1 MKNKKIAAYLGIT
14 LFALAAGCQK
24 ADDKLSAPMTEA
36 ADTEN
41 PGDVKG
47 VIHTPDDSIEADSEP
62 NTAQKEQKT
71 ETLKGNVSSISGDS
85 FVLSQSFEE
94 GEGILVSPTDGSPE
108 QVQITARVLEQTQY
122 EVRTVK
128 NGGVNGDADVE
139 KKSGSFLDVEQDSS
153 VDLVGYYEG
162 EEFVAEKIVIYR
174 FV

>member
-1 MKNKKIAAYLGIT
+1 M
-14 LFALAAGCQK
+14 
-24 ADDKLSAPMTEA
+24 
-36 ADTEN
+36 
-41 PGDVKG
+41 
-47 VIHTPDDSIEADSEP
+47 
-62 NTAQKEQKT
+62 
-71 ETLKGNVSSISGDS
+71 
-85 FVLSQSFEE
+85 LSQSFEE

-139 KKSGSFLDVEQDSS
+139 KKSGSFLDLEQDSS